1 MAELASRRKFFANL
15 GGAAAVSLASFGNRR
30 ASLFPTLSGRIG
42 HMHCKDVA
50 RKADGTYEWAA
61 MGRGI
66 IDYVGQFRALVQA
79 GYRGTMSLKTHWR
92 GTGSE
97 EEFSHQSFA
106 GMKELLAKADAL

>member
-1 MAELASRRKFFANL
+1 
-15 GGAAAVSLASFGNRR
+15 
-30 ASLFPTLSGRIG
+30 
-42 HMHCKDVA
+42 
-50 RKADGTYEWAA
+50 

-97 EEFSHQSFA
+97 EEFSRQSFA
-106 GMKELLAKADAL
+106 GMMELLAKADAW